1 MKVKFLSNGGF
12 NKNGAFVEYD
22 GDEPTGREFEYERMG
37 YISFDILCDI
47 LSFRTIAP
55 IATEKNKENVVER
68 RASRSIVGEGVIQEA
83 NYGRF
88 SLSFFGKRKKHN
100 EVSVTIHQND
110 SENSVHFSGY
120 TTEKD
125 IDSVTS
131 ENFYIEINMNS
142 SRFDALVSEL
152 EKTGTQLIIRIE
164 TWRFPNF
171 FATWSPSISEGRVI
185 KFLENKK
192 DIENSEDIRE
202 DYWLDQKFQEEL
214 LAQIDSP
221 PITIHTTRS
230 LISQTPQVNINEDC
244 NNDDL
249 EEALEDALSTDF
261 LDTKS
266 VYAAKSESSTILTAQ
281 IKAITMLNA
290 QVKQAGLMISACLF
304 FIFLALILS

>member
-1 MKVKFLSNGGF
+1 MKVKFLPNGGF
-12 NKNGAFVEYD
+12 NKNGAFIEYE
-22 GDEPTGREFEYERMG
+22 GGEPTGNEVEYQRSCD
-37 YISFDILCDI
+37 ISFEILCDEI
-47 LSFRTIAP
+47 NYLTTDLAINQKIEENNDGRTASKHISGQGNIQPAFYGSFR
-55 IATEKNKENVVER
+55 
-68 RASRSIVGEGVIQEA
+68 
-83 NYGRF
+83 
-88 SLSFFGKRKKHN
+88 LSFFGKKKEHN
-100 EVSVTIHQND
+100 TVFFSIRPN
-110 SENSVHFSGY
+110 ENANRVYFGGY
-120 TTEKD
+120 TTERD
-125 IDSVTS
+125 LDSKAS
-131 ENFYIEINMNS
+131 EQFTAEIHMNPT
-142 SRFDALVSEL
+142 RFEALVSEL
-152 EKTGTQLIIRIE
+152 EKPGTRLIIRFD
-164 TWRFPNF
+164 TWRFTHF
-171 FATWSPSISEGRVI
+171 YAEWSPSISEGRVI

-214 LAQIDSP
+214 LTEIDSP
-221 PITIHTTRS
+221 PIRIYTTRS
-230 LISQTPQVNINEDC
+230 LIAHTPKININEDC